1 MDGLD
6 FVSILSQVPR
16 SKDWSQLAEWSR
28 RLSMS
33 LTNAATIDR
42 LVDGAVSARDVVS
55 LSRII
60 YDVAVAVRADGKGH
74 PGLLVESI
82 PDDPVFVAAILRHT
96 LEMIRD
102 VVLEGPKYDAQHDKC
117 LRMAQAVWVAPH
129 SVF

>member
-1 MDGLD
+1 MYERRSRY
-6 FVSILSQVPR
+6 VLSWAARPEPR
-16 SKDWSQLAEWSR
+16 RQGS
-28 RLSMS
+28 
-33 LTNAATIDR
+33 
-42 LVDGAVSARDVVS
+42 AVSARDVIS

-102 VVLEGPKYDAQHDKC
+102 AVLEGPKYDAEHDKC
-117 LRMAQAVWVAPH
+117 LRMAQAVWVAPP
-129 SVF
+129 